1 MERADM
7 FRRRK
12 IGRARGLRVPIVV
25 TAAAIGMLGASC
37 PAYGQVNTVQPL
49 GVSVG
54 PQYDTTHVY
63 VEPGTENAF
72 VKSWEATFGGT
83 NTTPALADVTPTP
96 SEALSTVVLS
106 PVGSLSVF
114 DFRSGIPYPYG
125 EERGGDLVSDFNE
138 GVADAVR
145 SGASVVVSPYHDA
158 IGRDCIVQFPGGVDI
173 NLYWHTTAPSY
184 PRLAS
189 VPESRVYLG
198 PGPANSFIRDW
209 LAFSGGHIV
218 TDDRHADGAQ
228 IGMPGTTYRAVLMT
242 SGFGQT
248 LVIIT
253 DGHLPYP
260 FGRDTTGYAV
270 SSLAATLAKAKS
282 AGARILWGPY
292 YGPAL
297 ATAIVQFPGGYVA
310 EIHQA

>member
-1 MERADM
+1 M
-7 FRRRK
+7 FRHQK
-12 IGRARGLRVPIVV
+12 TGRTIALRVPIVAA
-25 TAAAIGMLGASC
+25 AAAIGLLSASY
-37 PAYGQVNTVQPL
+37 PAQGQASTAKPL
-49 GVSVG
+49 GLSAG

-63 VEPGTENAF
+63 VEPGTESAF

-83 NTTPALADVTPTP
+83 NSTPRLADVTPTP
-96 SEALSTVVLS
+96 SAALSTVVLS

-125 EERGGDLVSDFNE
+125 DERGGDLVSNFTE
-138 GVADAVR
+138 GVADALR
-145 SGASVVVSPYHDA
+145 SGASLVVSPYHDA

-173 NLYWHTTAPSY
+173 NLYWHTTPPSY
-184 PRLAS
+184 PRL
-189 VPESRVYLG
+189 ESLPQSRIYLD

-218 TDDRHADGAQ
+218 TDDSHADGAQ
-228 IGMPGTTYRAVLMT
+228 IGMPGTTYRTVLIS

-270 SSLAATLAKAKS
+270 PNLAATLAKARS
-282 AGARILWGPY
+282 AGARVLWGPY
-292 YGPAL
+292 YGKAL
-297 ATAIVQFPGGYVA
+297 DTAIIQFPGGYVA
-310 EIHQA
+310 EVHQA

>member
-1 MERADM
+1 M
-7 FRRRK
+7 FRHRK
-12 IGRARGLRVPIVV
+12 AGRTLGLRVPVV
-25 TAAAIGMLGASC
+25 VAAAAIGLLSASYPAHGQANTAKALGI
-37 PAYGQVNTVQPL
+37 P
-49 GVSVG
+49 VG

-72 VKSWEATFGGT
+72 VRSWEATFGGT
-83 NTTPALADVTPTP
+83 NTTPRLADVTPT
-96 SEALSTVVLS
+96 SSVALSTVVLS

-125 EERGGDLVSDFNE
+125 DERGGDLVSDFNE
-138 GVADAVR
+138 GVADALR
-145 SGASVVVSPYHDA
+145 SGASLVVSPYHDA

-173 NLYWHTTAPSY
+173 NLYWHTTPPSY

-189 VPESRVYLG
+189 VPESRVYLE
-198 PGPANSFIRDW
+198 PEPANSFIRDW

-218 TDDRHADGAQ
+218 TDDRHANGAQ
-228 IGMPGTTYRAVLMT
+228 IGMPGTTYRTVLIS

-270 SSLAATLAKAKS
+270 PNLAATLVKARS

-292 YGPAL
+292 YGTAL

-310 EIHQA
+310 EIHQD

>member
-1 MERADM
+1 MSRHQKA
-7 FRRRK
+7 
-12 IGRARGLRVPIVV
+12 GRTLAFRVPIVA
-25 TAAAIGMLGASC
+25 TAAAIGLLSASY
-37 PAYGQVNTVQPL
+37 PAQGQASTAKPL
-49 GVSVG
+49 GISVG

-83 NTTPALADVTPTP
+83 NTTPRLADVTPTP
-96 SEALSTVVLS
+96 SAALSTVVLS

-114 DFRSGIPYPYG
+114 DFRSGVPYPYG
-125 EERGGDLVSDFNE
+125 DERGGDLVSDFNE
-138 GVADAVR
+138 GVADALR
-145 SGASVVVSPYHDA
+145 SGASLVVSPYHDA

-173 NLYWHTTAPSY
+173 NLYWHTTPPSY
-184 PRLAS
+184 PRL
-189 VPESRVYLG
+189 ESLPQSRIYLD

-218 TDDRHADGAQ
+218 TDDKHADGAQ
-228 IGMPGTTYRAVLMT
+228 IGMPGTTYRTVLIN

-270 SSLAATLAKAKS
+270 PNLAATLAKARS
-282 AGARILWGPY
+282 AGARVLW
-292 YGPAL
+292 
-297 ATAIVQFPGGYVA
+297 
-310 EIHQA
+310 

>member
-1 MERADM
+1 M
-7 FRRRK
+7 FKHRRV
-12 IGRARGLRVPIVV
+12 GRTVGLAVPVV
-25 TAAAIGMLGASC
+25 AAVAAAGLLSASH
-37 PAYGQVNTVQPL
+37 PAQGQVNAPKPA
-49 GVSVG
+49 GVPVG

-72 VKSWEATFGGT
+72 VRSWEATFGGT
-83 NTTPALADVTPTP
+83 NTTPRLADVTPTP
-96 SEALSTVVLS
+96 SVALSTVVLS

-125 EERGGDLVSDFNE
+125 DERGGDLVANFNE
-138 GVADAVR
+138 GVADALR
-145 SGASVVVSPYHDA
+145 SGASLVVSPYHDA

-173 NLYWHTTAPSY
+173 NLYWHTTPPSY

-189 VPESRVYLG
+189 VPESRVYLE
-198 PGPANSFIRDW
+198 PEPANSFIRDW

-218 TDDRHADGAQ
+218 TDDRHANGAQ
-228 IGMPGTTYRAVLMT
+228 IGMPGTTYRTVLIS

-270 SSLAATLAKAKS
+270 PNLAATLVKARS

-292 YGPAL
+292 YGTAL